1 MKKTCTKC
9 LIEKPFSEFYKSKQ
23 KKDGL
28 RSQCKAC
35 EKAYR
40 EANRERI
47 LERQKKYYQA
57 NREANIAYAKKYH
70 QANRQA
76 VLERNRK
83 YWYANKERLLE
94 QNKKYR
100 KENEEAIRE
109 QRKNY
114 RKLRHQDPRLK
125 FKQNLKTRTVM
136 AFSAK
141 GWSNPLSLDEVVG
154 GFESAFLHIES
165 RFRSKMTWDNYGSW
179 ELDHIVPLG
188 SAEDDIHLIELCHFS
203 NIQPLWASENR
214 AKNNKI
220 LTCRVEYKDELV
232 YLE

>member
-1 MKKTCTKC
+1 MKKCSTCKV
-9 LIEKPFSEFYKSKQ
+9 EKPFSEFNKSTRNKGGF
-23 KKDGL
+23 KY
-28 RSQCKAC
+28 RCKAC
-35 EKAYR
+35 EKAYY
-40 EANRERI
+40 EANKERI
-47 LERQKKYYQA
+47 SERGKKYYQE
-57 NREANIAYAKKYH
+57 NREAHLEQKKKYH

-94 QNKKYR
+94 RNKKYR
-100 KENEEAIRE
+100 EENREAIRE

-114 RKLRHQDPRLK
+114 RKLKHQDPRLK
-125 FKQNLKTRTVM
+125 FKQSLSVRTVM

-165 RFRSKMTWDNYGSW
+165 RLRSGMTWDNYGSW

-220 LTCRVEYKDELV
+220 LTCRVEFKHELV
-232 YLE
+232 YLD